1 MQGIIL
7 SPKDTVWKR
16 TNERLSSIIYL
27 SVCVCVCVCVCLE
40 REIKKREG
48 RQRIKEYMSSY
59 DKSYGEI

>member
-27 SVCVCVCVCVCLE
+27 SVCVCVCVFRKGNKE
-40 REIKKREG
+40 EG
-48 RQRIKEYMSSY
+48 GETENKEYMSSY